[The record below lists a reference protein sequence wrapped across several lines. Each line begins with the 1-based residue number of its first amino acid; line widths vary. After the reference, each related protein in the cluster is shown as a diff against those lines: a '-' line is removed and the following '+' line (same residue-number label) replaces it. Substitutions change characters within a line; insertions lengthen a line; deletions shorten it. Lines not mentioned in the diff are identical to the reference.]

1 MTSFFFMILGAAL
14 VLVPLLLRK
23 KYISF
28 VAQSPEDYAQ
38 SGETFELTRHLNGP
52 IDCDGV
58 IYGPTGRV
66 TSRFRAEFDAHWDGN
81 QGGMR
86 EHFHYDT
93 GVEQVRQWS
102 LTLLEDGRIEA
113 TAPDVIGVGTG
124 RQMGSAVVLN
134 YRIKLPE
141 QSGGHVLNAVDW
153 MYLTPNGTIMNRS
166 QLSKFGIQVAEIVA
180 VMRPRQ
186 AQERKLEDA
195 A

>member
-1 MTSFFFMILGAAL
+1 MTNLFFMILGAAL

-23 KYISF
+23 KYVSF

-38 SGETFELTRHLNGP
+38 SDETFDLTRHLNGP

-66 TSRFRAEFDAHWDGN
+66 TSRFRAEFDAQWDGN

-102 LTLLEDGRIEA
+102 LTLLEDGQIEA

-180 VMRPRQ
+180 VMRPRLG
-186 AQERKLEDA
+186 QERKLEDA